1 MNTLDQENIN
11 SLIGVSPED
20 VAKLHLYYR
29 SSVIGRRDIGK
40 QLATT
45 IKTLKDFKK
54 SDKFTN
60 RNVEILQAYFK
71 SMGIRIKFLG
81 DMYEI
86 PIYTDTLESFETDT
100 MYFVGTRQE
109 YEDRLLMDKIKKKY
123 AEDVCFVGSS
133 DEFEKLIEDEFE
145 EAKRHRD
152 FYCIDINLDK

>member
-1 MNTLDQENIN
+1 MNVLDQENIN

-29 SSVIGRRDIGK
+29 SSVTGRRDIGT

-54 SDKFTN
+54 DDKFTN

-81 DMYEI
+81 DTYEI
-86 PIYTDTLESFETDT
+86 PIYTDRLESFDTDT
-100 MYFVGTRQE
+100 MYFIGTRRE
-109 YEDRLLMDKIKKKY
+109 YEDKLLKEKIHKKY
-123 AEDVCFVGSS
+123 SEDVCFVGTD
-133 DEFEKLIEDEFE
+133 DEFEELLENEFE

-152 FYCIDINLDK
+152 YYVIDIKID